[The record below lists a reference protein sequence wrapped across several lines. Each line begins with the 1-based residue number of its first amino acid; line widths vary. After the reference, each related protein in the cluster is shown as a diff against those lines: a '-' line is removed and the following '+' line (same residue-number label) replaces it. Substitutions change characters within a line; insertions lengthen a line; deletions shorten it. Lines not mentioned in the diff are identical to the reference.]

1 MQLIKSNLHTHTCL
15 CDGKDTPEDV
25 VKSAIAQ
32 GMNTLG
38 FSGHSYVP
46 FDLPCCMNLEETAQ
60 YRAEIPRLKKLYGD
74 QLNILMGIEQ
84 DYYTT
89 ESTEGYEYIIGSV
102 HYLLCDG
109 TYYPLDQDV
118 ALLKEM
124 IDRHFGGDIYRFLK
138 VYYEMEAGV
147 VEKTGCQIIGHFD
160 LVSKFNE
167 VEALFDPTDP
177 RYLRYAMDSLDALL
191 EKDVVFEINTGAIS
205 RGYRRTPY
213 PAPVFLRRILEK
225 GGRITFNSDSHQ
237 KETLLFAMED
247 AVRYAKSAGVGS
259 LEVMTEKGWR
269 TCPI

>member
-15 CDGKDTPEDV
+15 CDAKDTPEDV
-25 VKSAIAQ
+25 VKAAIAA

-60 YRAEIPRLKKLYGD
+60 YRKEIPRLKEIYGD
-74 QLNILMGIEQ
+74 RLNILMGIEQ
-84 DYYTT
+84 DFYTT
-89 ESTEGYEYIIGSV
+89 ESTEGYDYVIGSV
-102 HYLLCDG
+102 HYLLCG
-109 TYYPLDQDV
+109 ETYYPLDQDLD
-118 ALLKEM
+118 LLHEM
-124 IDRHFGGDIYRFLK
+124 IDRYFGGDIYRFLK
-138 VYYEMEAGV
+138 VYFEMEAQV

-167 VEALFDPTDP
+167 KEPLFDPVDP
-177 RYLRYAMDSLDALL
+177 RYLKPAMEALDALL
-191 EKDVVFEINTGAIS
+191 QKDVVFEINTGAIA

-213 PAPVFLRRILEK
+213 PAPVFLRRIVEK

-247 AVRYAKSAGVGS
+247 AVQYAKAAGVGC
-259 LEVMTEKGWR
+259 LEMMTESGWKV
-269 TCPI
+269 CPI